1 MNLSTSLD
9 NLAFWERFLS
19 IPSRANH
26 NVEQLRYTFATGWS
40 LPLLLGIL
48 LGAFAWF
55 LYCYR
60 KEGKRPANW
69 VKGLLLGLR
78 MIAFASL
85 FLLLAQPTLRI
96 RHSDQIRSRVL
107 VFFDTS
113 ESMNKSDRRLPNTRV
128 QIESEA
134 TALSQQAVRQA
145 TRIERL
151 NAAVNQSHILETLSK
166 SFQIKAYTFASQA
179 KAVPLP
185 ANPKEF
191 ASHPLQVSP
200 DTQGGDS
207 TQIGEALRKG
217 LDESTGQPIAGA
229 LVISDGA
236 NNLGEDPLLSANI
249 AKQIPAPVSTS
260 GIGDPT
266 PTKDIALLSVLA
278 DDVVRTNNTVA
289 VYAALSQRGYAGKTA
304 EVTLQRGTTVLQK
317 QTVRWGADDRKQEV
331 KFVYVPVDAGRFEYS
346 VSVSTQPDEITK
358 QNNRRTFM
366 QSVVGKKLRVLYVE
380 GEPRY
385 EYRYLKN
392 AILRDKSLE
401 FACLLL
407 SSPETTEGTI
417 PIKEFPK
424 DEKALFD
431 FDIVILGD
439 VPRSQ
444 FSQVQLDALH
454 RFVED
459 RGGSLLVIAGEQHT
473 PHEYAGTPLEA
484 VLPVSISATPNP
496 VLTEEPFQWQRTPEG
511 KGSPILE
518 LEDNPSTNE
527 QVWGNLQGMYWA
539 YGAEKAKPGATVLA
553 VHPNRSNSFGQFPLV
568 AYQNYGSGKCYI
580 QLVDSTWHWRWRVGD
595 RHFYRYWGQVFRTLT
610 PKEIPGNSRYVQL
623 NADRNA
629 YRFGEKVVLSTRL
642 LNRFYRPIK
651 AERVVAKVK
660 AGNGETKEIV
670 LQAAPNAPG
679 LFTADYVPPQ
689 VGKFEI
695 TVQSPEIPDAKATTS
710 FVVESLA
717 LELQKPEMDEAMLK
731 RIASA
736 GGGKYYPLNRL
747 SDWAKS
753 LTDNSLQVSNEE
765 EIELWDAPL
774 FLLLFILPIGLEWL
788 IRKRSGL
795 L

>member
-1 MNLSTSLD
+1 MNLSNSLD

-19 IPSRANH
+19 IPSGATR
-26 NVEQLRYTFATGWS
+26 NVERLRYTFATGWS
-40 LPLLLGIL
+40 WALLTPIL
-48 LGAFAWF
+48 LAGFAWF

-69 VKGLLLGLR
+69 VKGILLALR

-107 VFFDTS
+107 LFFDTS
-113 ESMNKSDRRLPNTRV
+113 DSMNKTDRRLPVSRV
-128 QIESEA
+128 QTEVNATGFSPSE
-134 TALSQQAVRQA
+134 VGGK
-145 TRIERL
+145 TRIERM
-151 NAAVNQSHILETLSK
+151 NALVNRSKLMEILGK
-166 SFQIKAYTFASQA
+166 RFQVKAYTFATQA
-179 KAVPLP
+179 KPIALPSDPKQLANTPLNL
-185 ANPKEF
+185 A
-191 ASHPLQVSP
+191 P
-200 DTQGGDS
+200 DTQGGDT

-217 LDESTGQPIAGA
+217 FDESTGQPIAGA

-236 NNLGEDPLLSANI
+236 NNLGEDPLLSANV
-249 AKQIPAPVSTS
+249 AKQIPALVSAI

-266 PTKDIALLSVLA
+266 RTKDIALLSVLA

-289 VYAALSQRGYAGKTA
+289 VYAALSQRGYAGKSA
-304 EVTLQRGTTVLQK
+304 EVTLQRGGVVLGK
-317 QTVRWGADDRKQEV
+317 QTLRWGADDRKQEV
-331 KFVYVPVDAGRFEYS
+331 KFIYVPTEAGRFEYS

-366 QSVVGKKLRVLYVE
+366 QTVISKKLRVLLVE
-380 GEPRY
+380 SEPRY
-385 EYRYLKN
+385 EYRYIKN

-407 SSPETTEGTI
+407 SSPETTEGTL
-417 PIKEFPK
+417 PIKAFPQ

-431 FDIVILGD
+431 FDIIILGD
-439 VPRSQ
+439 VPRTTFTQ
-444 FSQVQLDALH
+444 PQLEALH

-459 RGGSLLVIAGEQHT
+459 RGGSLLVIAGEQHM
-473 PHEYAGTPLEA
+473 PFEYAGTPLEN
-484 VLPVSISATPNP
+484 VLPVNIAASPNP
-496 VLTEEPFQWQRTPEG
+496 ILTEEPFQWQRTAEG
-511 KGSPILE
+511 KASPILE
-518 LEDNPSTNE
+518 LEDSPSANE
-527 QVWGNLQGMYWA
+527 QVWADLPGMYWA
-539 YGAEKAKPGATVLA
+539 YGAERAKPGATVLA
-553 VHPNRSNSFGQFPLV
+553 VHPNRSNSFGAFPLV

-623 NADRNA
+623 NADRGS
-629 YRFGEKVVLSTRL
+629 YRLGEKVVLSARL

-651 AERVVAKVK
+651 AEKVIAKVK
-660 AGNGETKEIV
+660 GENGDIKEIV

-679 LFTADYVPPQ
+679 LFTADFQPQ
-689 VGKFEI
+689 HVGKFEI
-695 TVQSPEIPDAKATTS
+695 SAQSPEIPDAKATTS
-710 FVVESLA
+710 FLVESLA
-717 LELQKPEMDEAMLK
+717 LELQKPEMDEPMLK
-731 RIASA
+731 RLASA
-736 GGGKYYPLNRL
+736 GGGKYYQPDKIG
-747 SDWAKS
+747 DWAQS
-753 LTDNSLQVSNEE
+753 LVNNSLVVSNEE

-774 FLLLFILPIGLEWL
+774 FLLFFILPLGLEWL